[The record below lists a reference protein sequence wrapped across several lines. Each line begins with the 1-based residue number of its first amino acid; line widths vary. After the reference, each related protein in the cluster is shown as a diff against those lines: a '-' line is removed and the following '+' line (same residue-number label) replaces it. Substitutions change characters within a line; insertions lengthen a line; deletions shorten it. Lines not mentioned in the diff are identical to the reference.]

1 MIVLTVLLTVLK
13 TIGWILLILLGIV
26 LLLIILVL
34 AVPVRYRLRADIPDR
49 KADPPGPVR
58 ITAELSW
65 LVGAVSYRCRYGPP
79 GDSENSGEQPD
90 GFRFLFF
97 HPGHREK
104 HGKRAKVPQQAAS
117 PHAMAEHPSDD
128 RDRAELDQVI
138 SDASVDD
145 WEKQPEGRGSRGN
158 QPSPEKPFGN
168 RPSSGQN
175 CENPSSPKESC
186 ENLSSPERISRKT
199 DTGSRSPREKNHGKP
214 GLRSVFRRKVSDGGN
229 PPEEKGMETSPGGGK
244 AGIIVRLI
252 RMLFGE
258 EMAPSR
264 RRVLRAV
271 KGILRDIFP
280 RKGKIRLRFGLGDP
294 AETGQVLAIL
304 AAVYPVFRGNLDVTP
319 DFDNAVLEGTADVSG
334 RVIVGVILFWIFLL
348 LTDRRLRNL
357 IAEARKE
364 FSDGR

>member
-1 MIVLTVLLTVLK
+1 
-13 TIGWILLILLGIV
+13 
-26 LLLIILVL
+26 
-34 AVPVRYRLRADIPDR
+34 
-49 KADPPGPVR
+49 
-58 ITAELSW
+58 
-65 LVGAVSYRCRYGPP
+65 
-79 GDSENSGEQPD
+79 
-90 GFRFLFF
+90 
-97 HPGHREK
+97 
-104 HGKRAKVPQQAAS
+104 
-117 PHAMAEHPSDD
+117 
-128 RDRAELDQVI
+128 
-138 SDASVDD
+138 
-145 WEKQPEGRGSRGN
+145 
-158 QPSPEKPFGN
+158 
-168 RPSSGQN
+168 
-175 CENPSSPKESC
+175 
-186 ENLSSPERISRKT
+186 
-199 DTGSRSPREKNHGKP
+199 
-214 GLRSVFRRKVSDGGN
+214 
-229 PPEEKGMETSPGGGK
+229 METSPGGGK

-319 DFDNAVLEGTADVSG
+319 DFDNAALEGTADVSG

>member
-1 MIVLTVLLTVLK
+1 
-13 TIGWILLILLGIV
+13 
-26 LLLIILVL
+26 
-34 AVPVRYRLRADIPDR
+34 
-49 KADPPGPVR
+49 
-58 ITAELSW
+58 
-65 LVGAVSYRCRYGPP
+65 
-79 GDSENSGEQPD
+79 
-90 GFRFLFF
+90 
-97 HPGHREK
+97 
-104 HGKRAKVPQQAAS
+104 
-117 PHAMAEHPSDD
+117 
-128 RDRAELDQVI
+128 
-138 SDASVDD
+138 
-145 WEKQPEGRGSRGN
+145 
-158 QPSPEKPFGN
+158 
-168 RPSSGQN
+168 
-175 CENPSSPKESC
+175 
-186 ENLSSPERISRKT
+186 
-199 DTGSRSPREKNHGKP
+199 
-214 GLRSVFRRKVSDGGN
+214 
-229 PPEEKGMETSPGGGK
+229 METSPGGGK

-319 DFDNAVLEGTADVSG
+319 DFDNAVLEGTAAVSG

>member
-65 LVGAVSYRCRYGPP
+65 LFGAVSYRYRYGPP

-104 HGKRAKVPQQAAS
+104 HGKRAKVPRQAAS

-145 WEKQPEGRGSRGN
+145 WEKQPEERGSRGN
-158 QPSPEKPFGN
+158 QPSPEK
-168 RPSSGQN
+168 
-175 CENPSSPKESC
+175 
-186 ENLSSPERISRKT
+186 ISRKT